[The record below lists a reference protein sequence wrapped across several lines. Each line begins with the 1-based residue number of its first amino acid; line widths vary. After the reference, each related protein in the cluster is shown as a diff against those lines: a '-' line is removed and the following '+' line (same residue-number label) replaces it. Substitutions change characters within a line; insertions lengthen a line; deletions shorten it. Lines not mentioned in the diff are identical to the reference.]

1 MKKLTMEM
9 LSKAMARTKA
19 QKKNYRIS
27 QRFQEVGIEIANK
40 LEDKK
45 HTGLYIKLAKKYKEI
60 FLKGIL
66 SEVLE
71 IDAKHFIRN
80 KGAYFLTLIQKR
92 LQ

>member
-1 MKKLTMEM
+1 MKKLTLE
-9 LSKAMARTKA
+9 LLTQRMAQVKA

-27 QRFQEVGIEIANK
+27 ARFQEVGIEIANK

-60 FLKGIL
+60 FLMGIL